1 MLLLMVGLVQT
12 VWPARVGDRAPVFK
26 MKDLKGRTHSLSD
39 YKGRTVVLEWFNLDC
54 PFVQKHYGTGS
65 MQKQQAQYVDR
76 DVVWLGVRTGEV
88 DVEALDTLQKKL
100 GVRSSALLLDPRGAA
115 AKAYGARATPHVF
128 IIGASGHI
136 VYSGAVD
143 DQPTP
148 DPATLAGARNY
159 VSEALDA
166 VLAGRG
172 VQVRA
177 TRPYGCGVKYAK

>member
-1 MLLLMVGLVQT
+1 M
-12 VWPARVGDRAPVFK
+12 
-26 MKDLKGRTHSLSD
+26 
-39 YKGRTVVLEWFNLDC
+39 
-54 PFVQKHYGTGS
+54 
-65 MQKQQAQYVDR
+65 
-76 DVVWLGVRTGEV
+76 VWLGVRTGEV